1 MFQWDKSINAI
12 NIPASKVVHLF
23 RSMRE
28 VQLALPGVSAQEASA
43 FLCQHQTDEGVETVA
58 VFHLHKSRVL
68 AFYYSDPRVVAEQK
82 IDSMLD
88 QGLNFVESMGFLMT
102 DQDIHLLKDADQEM
116 LWASLPL
123 KAGLPDEVDVQPVA
137 TPAEKLAE
145 KPDVKV
151 KSAKVAPVAAE
162 KKEAP
167 AKKKDAPVEK
177 ADSKA
182 IQVEVPV
189 AEPEKVASKEEP
201 EVAPAE
207 NVDDLLAAVEA
218 MRAKRPGLRAR
229 KLPPSAEEM
238 DRRRQQLCETVGRI
252 LASL

>member
-43 FLCQHQTDEGVETVA
+43 FLCQHQTDEGVETAA
-58 VFHLHKSRVL
+58 VFHLHKSRLL

-82 IDSMLD
+82 TDSMLD

-102 DQDIHLLKDADQEM
+102 DQDIHLLKDDDQEM

-123 KAGLPDEVDVQPVA
+123 KAGLPDEVDVQPVVSS
-137 TPAEKLAE
+137 TQKLPE
-145 KPDVKV
+145 KPVVKV
-151 KSAKVAPVAAE
+151 EPVKVDPVAVE
-162 KKEAP
+162 KQEAP
-167 AKKKDAPVEK
+167 AKKKEAPVKK
-177 ADSKA
+177 AGSKA
-182 IQVEVPV
+182 VKVEVPAV
-189 AEPEKVASKEEP
+189 ESEKVSSKEDP
-201 EVAPAE
+201 EADPVE

-238 DRRRQQLCETVGRI
+238 GRRRRQLCETVGRI